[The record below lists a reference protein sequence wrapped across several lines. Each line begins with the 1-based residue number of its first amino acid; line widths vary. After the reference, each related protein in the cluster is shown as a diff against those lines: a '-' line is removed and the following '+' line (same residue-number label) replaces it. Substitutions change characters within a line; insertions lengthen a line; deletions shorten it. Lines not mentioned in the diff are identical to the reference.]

1 MKKINKILRT
11 SIIALIL
18 VLLMQITVFA
28 DTLNINIK
36 ANNAKIKV
44 GDKVKVTVYWDK
56 GMQAADYILN
66 YDSEKLEFVKTDL
79 KDDYINNTNGQVKT
93 AWFSVDDKDKTKIE
107 YTFKAKKSGT
117 AELKTTVNGGFATG
131 NLEMPTE
138 YTEGE
143 LQLNIS
149 KANVS
154 LKILKILA
162 IVIVILVLINLIFKR
177 LQKSGKIY
185 RRAKFK

>member
-36 ANNAKIKV
+36 ANTAKIKV
-44 GDKVKVTVYWDK
+44 GDKVTVTVYWDK

>member
-1 MKKINKILRT
+1 MKKTNKILRA

-36 ANNAKIKV
+36 ANNEKIKV

-79 KDDYINNTNGQVKT
+79 KDDYINNTNGEVKT
-93 AWFSVDDKDKTKIE
+93 AWFSINDKDKTKIE
-107 YTFKAKKSGT
+107 YVFKAKKAGT
-117 AELKTTVNGGFATG
+117 AELKTTINGGFATG

-138 YTEGE
+138 YTEGKI
-143 LQLNIS
+143 QLNIT
-149 KANVS
+149 KANIF
-154 LKILKILA
+154 LRILKVLV
-162 IVIVILVLINLIFKR
+162 IVIVILVLINLILKK
-177 LQKSGKIY
+177 LPKSGKMF